1 MAIDSASDD
10 NPASAPSPA
19 TAAVAIR
26 RPQLDVW
33 LIRLIT
39 FVVVTGLIGLAATLL
54 EVFHAPQVLLVS
66 LLATALIDR
75 GTHLSRAALPGP
87 SAKWRHVLLILLVAL
102 IFRVP
107 AYHYVMGGQDEGLYV
122 NVAHYINATGG
133 IKVRDKVRESIE
145 GTLYVDRYDASNRF
159 GASYLAGVYQKDATS
174 SKLQF
179 QFYDM
184 FQVWMALFDGLFG
197 ISAGVYALTFLA
209 LFSIVLLYRLALLLS
224 GSIRAALFMGGLLA
238 VSPLHAFFSK
248 FPVTEV
254 PTLCFTACGF
264 LLIAAYWTAAPGARR
279 RGWYVL
285 SVFAFL
291 CMFTTRISGFMYM
304 PFLIGAAW
312 FALLLD
318 EDEARRRGMQRW
330 AIGLTIAYL
339 ASVAYGTH
347 WASHYS
353 RDIYRLSFAPL
364 LGVHWKTV
372 IVALGLAVILVWVAL
387 AASSRARQ
395 PLGLRFGWIRRWAM
409 HIPTVAVA
417 AAVCIGLVKIY
428 WLGWTSHYHG
438 VAWLTTVWHLSGAG
452 WNSAMDTSLWMLVV
466 MMCPLMLVA
475 FFAAVAASRPD
486 PRLVFLRWLV
496 AGFFGYLAV
505 LQWTVPYAPY
515 YTRYLLSD
523 FVPYALLLV
532 VVAWAVMARS
542 AKRTAVTAA
551 ILGTLVYSAALSA
564 AQIGK
569 NENQGALASTQRIAT
584 RMQPSDLIMLDE
596 PPGSCMQYNELKT
609 PLIYTFG
616 RHVVTVDG
624 SDLRDLGYMSALDA
638 RYDNVFL
645 LTADTDAPLPGYRFV
660 IHSRYKVLHYQW
672 NHSFPH
678 RLAVWRDCHLSLYER
693 IRGWSSR
700 AAWVSFAVHGGGVA
714 ALQNGWGTPQLWGTW
729 SVANRAVLSVDPAD
743 LPASTTGIVLRFTAK
758 VLVDP
763 KHSEQ
768 RVEVSVNGGPV
779 QSYTGR
785 YPNDEIVFPVSIAPD
800 LLQSDHPIAIA
811 FTLPDAISPVAL
823 GQSID
828 ARPLALGL
836 ERVQVMK
843 PGAVP
848 STRAHAAV
856 K

>member
-1 MAIDSASDD
+1 MATDGVAGHQDD
-10 NPASAPSPA
+10 A
-19 TAAVAIR
+19 TAWEGDRLAASR
-26 RPQLDVW
+26 RRHPDVW

-39 FVVVTGLIGLAATLL
+39 FVVVTGLVGLAATLL
-54 EVFHAPQVLLVS
+54 EVFHAPQVLLVA
-66 LLATALIDR
+66 LIATILIDR
-75 GTHLSRAALPGP
+75 RTRLSLAALPGP
-87 SAKWRHVLLILLVAL
+87 PAKWRHILLILLVAL

-133 IKVRDKVRESIE
+133 LKARDKVRESLE
-145 GTLYVDRYDASNRF
+145 GTPYVERYDASNQF
-159 GASYLAGVYQKDATS
+159 GTSYLAGVYRKDATS

-209 LFSIVLLYRLALLLS
+209 LLSIVLLYRIALLLS

-254 PTLCFTACGF
+254 PTLCFTASGF
-264 LLIAAYWTAAPGARR
+264 LLIAVYWSAARAVRR
-279 RGWYVL
+279 RGWWVL

-291 CMFTTRISGFMYM
+291 CVFTTRISGFMYM

-318 EDEARRRGMQRW
+318 ADVDRRRGMQRW
-330 AIGLTIAYL
+330 AIWLTVAYL
-339 ASVAYGTH
+339 VSVAYGTH

-372 IVALGLAVILVWVAL
+372 IVALGLLVVLVWIGLARLTRPERPLGERYPWLKTCLVHVPTVVVVVAL
-387 AASSRARQ
+387 
-395 PLGLRFGWIRRWAM
+395 
-409 HIPTVAVA
+409 
-417 AAVCIGLVKIY
+417 CIGLLQIY
-428 WLGWTSHYHG
+428 WLGWTGHYQG
-438 VAWLTTVWHLSGAG
+438 VAWLTSVWHLAG
-452 WNSAMDTSLWMLVV
+452 NGWRSVLGTSLWMLLV
-466 MMCPLMLVA
+466 MMCPFMVAAFLVA
-475 FFAAVAASRPD
+475 VVMPRPE

-496 AGFFGYLAV
+496 AGFFAYLVV
-505 LQWTVPYAPY
+505 LQWTVPYGPY

-532 VVAWAVMARS
+532 VVAWAAMPRTV
-542 AKRTAVTAA
+542 KRTAITGA
-551 ILGTLVYSAALSA
+551 ILGTLIYSTALSA

-569 NENQGALASTQRIAT
+569 NEDQGAFASTRRIAS
-584 RMQPSDLIMLDE
+584 RMQPSDLILLDE

-616 RHVVTVDG
+616 RHVATVDSG
-624 SDLRDLGYMSALDA
+624 DLRDLGYMSALDA

-660 IHSRYKVLHYQW
+660 IHARYKVQHYEW

-678 RLAVWRDCHLSLYER
+678 RLVTWRDCHLSLYER
-693 IRGWSSR
+693 IREWSSR
-700 AAWVSFAVHGGGVA
+700 DAWVSFAAHGGGVA
-714 ALQNGWGTPQLWGTW
+714 ALRSGWASPQLWGTW
-729 SVANRAVLSVDPAD
+729 SVGNRSELSIDPAD
-743 LPASTTGIVLRFTAK
+743 LPDSTTGVVLRFTAR
-758 VLVDP
+758 VFVNP
-763 KHSEQ
+763 KHPQQ
-768 RVEVSVNGGPV
+768 RIDVAVNGGPPTKYV
-779 QSYTGR
+779 GR
-785 YPNDEIVFPVSIAPD
+785 YPNDQVVMTVPIAPG
-800 LLQSDHPIAIA
+800 LLQSDRPIRITFA
-811 FTLPDAISPVAL
+811 LPDAISPAAL
-823 GQSID
+823 GQSAD
-828 ARPLALGL
+828 QQPLALGL
-836 ERVQVMK
+836 ERAQVLK
-843 PGAVP
+843 HVD
-848 STRAHAAV
+848 AAQA
-856 K
+856 KAAAQ